1 MYFKTRAISVNER
14 VYLSVP
20 AEWEVFGVVWDVIIV
35 VIRVRLLEM
44 FVIRVLSLLA
54 RSGLFALDVVAGG
67 GPLFAQEFGESVH
80 LSFELSNLFLT
91 LSISVSLK

>member
-44 FVIRVLSLLA
+44 FVI
-54 RSGLFALDVVAGG
+54 
-67 GPLFAQEFGESVH
+67 
-80 LSFELSNLFLT
+80 
-91 LSISVSLK
+91 